1 MVAPVRL
8 SRLVLSALLGLV
20 TLGIGAPARAQ
31 SYGQYLVVLDDSGS
45 MDGTDPKRLVVL
57 AAHALAAALEDG
69 DQVMLVGLNEL
80 AAGASAS
87 FRSPRELLEAR
98 DGAEGPRTLATPL
111 AERIGRHEGQTPCRD
126 ALQNARTI
134 LDSVASAGAP
144 QTLLLLTDGACNGG
158 ATEPAE
164 RWLGGLR
171 AHREGRFRFVLLM
184 RAGPERPDRQLVD
197 YARRTG
203 WESDVRVSFD
213 ARALVRAFAEV
224 LSFSRGLRFDD
235 GGRVGLERTFAGAR
249 HVRVLS
255 LAEGGA
261 ERLDLQ
267 RVALGGASSAV
278 SGGPTFRS
286 PHGWAFRATTTRPD
300 ATPFALRSTTAG
312 AEVLVIPVYGRL
324 HVEAVIAPCG
334 DPPPLPWDRE
344 HAVRSGQPACA
355 FARLVGDE
363 DAILPGRSFDFELS
377 LCADPS
383 CADESPMQPGA
394 DGSFQ
399 AMLGDLPLG
408 RHERTFRAH
417 GGALAFPVEVRRG
430 TASVAFGVQRVARAE
445 HPDESLAV
453 LELGT
458 LPRADLTPATLRF
471 HGAYPA
477 NGRADVRCVV
487 EGAARECFACVPREA
502 SVALQDPAQVQ
513 VDFRPSALCAAASEH
528 GELPIDA
535 RLELVA
541 TGDAASSVG
550 SHALPIRG
558 LLRYAASSAIE
569 LSLAGGGHAETNAA
583 VPAPSALSDV
593 TASIELDASD
603 LEVSA
608 NAGRLRADG
617 EGRAPITLIADAD
630 ECCSAGDYEG
640 FVILRS
646 GESELRLPLRV
657 HVDDPGFWVCPGR
670 KILRWTLAILGLLF
684 LVWLVRGFL
693 GPAQFRKG
701 ALLLWAESHDQLL
714 RLREGDD
721 GWRPLERFVETK
733 RGFRRHAAL
742 HLGGA
747 RAPLPSL
754 KRLPLD
760 GRIEATKGGGATLIV
775 TGGGIERFTEA
786 SGWQELSPGSH
797 PVSNRVQL
805 RRGEDLYLELR
816 R

>member
-1 MVAPVRL
+1 MRL
-8 SRLVLSALLGLV
+8 LWLALGLLVLAPS
-20 TLGIGAPARAQ
+20 TLHAQ

-45 MDGTDPKRLVVL
+45 MDQTDPKRLVVL

-80 AAGASAS
+80 ASGAPAA

-111 AERIGRHEGQTPCRD
+111 AERLGRHEGQTPCRA
-126 ALQNARTI
+126 ALDHART
-134 LDSVASAGAP
+134 LLESVASAGAP
-144 QTLLLLTDGACNGG
+144 QTLLMLTDGACNGG

-184 RAGPERPDRQLVD
+184 RAGPERPDRQLVE

-203 WESDVRVSFD
+203 WQSDVRVSFD

-261 ERLDLQ
+261 ERLGLE
-267 RVALGGASSAV
+267 RLAPGGAATAIA
-278 SGGPTFRS
+278 GGPTFRS
-286 PHGWAFRATTTRPD
+286 VHGWAFRGTTTAPS
-300 ATPFALRSTTAG
+300 ATPFALRSNTAG

-334 DPPPLPWDRE
+334 DAPPLPWTRE
-344 HAVRSGQPACA
+344 RAVRAGQPACA

-363 DAILPGRSFDFELS
+363 DAIHPGRSFDFELS
-377 LCADPS
+377 LCNEPS
-383 CADESPMQPGA
+383 CADASPMQPA
-394 DGSFQ
+394 EDGTFH
-399 AMLGDLPLG
+399 AILGDLSLG

-445 HPDESLAV
+445 HPDESLTSLDV
-453 LELGT
+453 GT
-458 LPRADLTPATLRF
+458 LPSADAPHVTLQY
-471 HGAYPA
+471 HGAYPGGA
-477 NGRADVRCVV
+477 RAEVRCVV
-487 EGAARECFACVPREA
+487 EGAARECLRCTPAES

-513 VDFRPSALCAAASEH
+513 LSVTASPFCPAASEH

-541 TGDAASSVG
+541 QGEAESSVG
-550 SHALPIRG
+550 THVLPIRG
-558 LLRYAASSAIE
+558 LLRYAASNALEVTLEGGAHDETSAE
-569 LSLAGGGHAETNAA
+569 
-583 VPAPSALSDV
+583 VPAPSTLEDV
-593 TASIELDASD
+593 QARVELEGGDLVIEAR
-603 LEVSA
+603 
-608 NAGRLRADG
+608 AGRLRAG
-617 EGRAPITLIADAD
+617 EGGVAPITLVTDAE
-630 ECCSAGDYEG
+630 ECCAVGDYEG
-640 FVILRS
+640 FVILGA
-646 GESELRLPLRV
+646 GESELRVPLRV
-657 HVDDPGFWVCPGR
+657 HVTDPGFWVCPGR

-684 LVWLVRGFL
+684 VFWILRGLF
-693 GPAQFRKG
+693 GPTQFRKG

-714 RLREGDD
+714 KLREGDD

-733 RGFRRHAAL
+733 RGFRRNAAL
-742 HLGGA
+742 YLGGP

-775 TGGGIERFTEA
+775 TGSAVERFSEA
-786 SGWQELSPGSH
+786 NGWQELAPGTY
-797 PVSNRVQL
+797 PISNRVML
-805 RRGEDLYLELR
+805 RRGDELYLELR

>member
-1 MVAPVRL
+1 MVALVRL
-8 SRLVLSALLGLV
+8 PRLVLSALLGLV
-20 TLGIGAPARAQ
+20 VLGSGAPARAQ

-80 AAGASAS
+80 AAGAPAS
-87 FRSPRELLEAR
+87 FRSPRELLEGR
-98 DGAEGPRTLATPL
+98 DAAEGPRTIATPL
-111 AERIGRHEGQTPCRD
+111 AERIGRHEGQTPCRG
-126 ALQNARTI
+126 ALENARTI
-134 LDSVASAGAP
+134 LESVASAGAP
-144 QTLLLLTDGACNGG
+144 QTLLVLTDGACNGG
-158 ATEPAE
+158 ATEPAD

-184 RAGPERPDRQLVD
+184 RAGSERPDRQLVE

-213 ARALVRAFAEV
+213 ARALVRSFAEV

-261 ERLDLQ
+261 ERLGLE
-267 RVALGGASSAV
+267 RIALGGATTV
-278 SGGPTFRS
+278 VNGGPTFRS
-286 PHGWAFRATTTRPD
+286 THGWAFRATTTRPD

-344 HAVRSGQPACA
+344 HAVRAGQPACA

-363 DAILPGRSFDFELS
+363 NAILPGRSFDFELS

-383 CADESPMQPGA
+383 CADASPMQPGA

-417 GGALAFPVEVRRG
+417 GGALAFPVETRRS

-445 HPDESLAV
+445 HPDESLAT

-458 LPRADLTPATLRF
+458 MPRAGLTPATLRF

-477 NGRADVRCVV
+477 NARAQVRCVV
-487 EGAARECFACVPREA
+487 ERAANECFTCTPRES

-513 VDFRPSALCAAASEH
+513 VDFRPSDLCPAASEH
-528 GELPIDA
+528 GELPITA
-535 RLELVA
+535 RLELIA
-541 TGDAASSVG
+541 IGDAESSVG

-569 LSLAGGGHAETNAA
+569 LSLEGGGHAETSAA

-593 TASIELDASD
+593 TATIELDNSD
-603 LEVSA
+603 LTLSA
-608 NAGRLRADG
+608 RAGRLRADA

-630 ECCSAGDYEG
+630 ECCSTGDYEG

-646 GESELRLPLRV
+646 GESELRVPLRV

-670 KILRWTLAILGLLF
+670 KILRWTLAILGVLF
-684 LVWLVRGFL
+684 LVWLVRGLL

-701 ALLLWAESHDQLL
+701 ALILWAESHDQLL
-714 RLREGDD
+714 RLRDGDD

-742 HLGGA
+742 HLGGP

-786 SGWQELSPGSH
+786 SGWQELAPGSY

-805 RRGEDLYLELR
+805 RRGEDLYLEMR